1 MTFLPY
7 PSSGFVPIAT
17 MPWWLHGF
25 GAHQPLTPVI
35 ESIRGL
41 LLGTPVDGSTGPAV
55 AWCCGILA
63 LSITV
68 SGALFRRRTG

>member
-1 MTFLPY
+1 
-7 PSSGFVPIAT
+7 

-25 GAHQPLTPVI
+25 AAHQPLTPVI
-35 ESIRGL
+35 ESVRGL
-41 LLGTPVDGSTGPAV
+41 LLGTPVDGSTGQAV

-68 SGALFRRRTG
+68 SGAACQPRV

>member
-1 MTFLPY
+1 
-7 PSSGFVPIAT
+7 

-25 GAHQPLTPVI
+25 AAHQPLTPVI

-41 LLGTPVDGSTGPAV
+41 LLGTPVDGSIGPAV

-63 LSITV
+63 VSITV